1 MSTSGQQ
8 LAVVILAAGES
19 RRLGQP
25 KQLLIVDGLPLIRRS
40 IHLAIAAACGP
51 VHVVLGAH
59 REQIEPVLVGEPIR
73 VVAAANWRSGMAAS
87 LRAGIDSLPAGSAG
101 ALVML
106 ADQIGLTIDSL
117 RRLQRAWQTD
127 TQAIVASQYA
137 GTSGVPTIFPARV
150 YPQLMS
156 LRGERGAQFLTQ
168 EDPRLIAVPL
178 PEAEED
184 LDRPVDLQH
193 LRY

>member
-1 MSTSGQQ
+1 MSTGGQD

-25 KQLLIVDGLPLIRRS
+25 KQLLVVDGLPLIRRS
-40 IHLAIAAACGP
+40 IHLATAAACGP

-73 VVAAANWRSGMAAS
+73 VVTAADWRSGMAAS
-87 LRAGIDSLPAGSAG
+87 LRAGIGSLPAGSAG

-106 ADQIGLTIDSL
+106 ADQIALTIDSL

-127 TQAIVASQYA
+127 TQAIIASQYA

-156 LRGERGAQFLTQ
+156 LRGERGAQVLVQ
-168 EDPRLIAVPL
+168 EDPRLIVVPL

-184 LDRPVDLQH
+184 LDRPVDLQR